1 MSHDLNYNVMFS
13 QRGVMNLAH
22 NLQDIRDLK
31 RRTHANRLNNIDAVC
46 VNFRCCSG
54 ELNLKYSSYHSGKTD
69 DLDFLIN
76 HILQKEI
83 YQEIVLVGFSLGAN
97 LLLKYLGER
106 DVLPKEIKKGVLEQ
120 FIAVCKNIHICLV
133 NNGSTDGTLEAIN
146 SISEKFIDR
155 LSVVSIRNKKED
167 ESALKLGF
175 RFLMNNASVSKV
187 ILSNK
192 LNMNEL
198 QNISEISSTLNSN

>member
-1 MSHDLNYNVMFS
+1 MKSGIIITLYN
-13 QRGVMNLAH
+13 
-22 NLQDIRDLK
+22 
-31 RRTHANRLNNIDAVC
+31 
-46 VNFRCCSG
+46 
-54 ELNLKYSSYHSGKTD
+54 
-69 DLDFLIN
+69 
-76 HILQKEI
+76 KE
-83 YQEIVLVGFSLGAN
+83 
-97 LLLKYLGER
+97 
-106 DVLPKEIKKGVLEQ
+106 KEIKKGVLEQ